1 MKKAVVGL
9 LVAAMV
15 AVGVMGGTVLAQS
28 AEESPIKSFAERV
41 AEILG
46 LETAAVENAIEQAK
60 SDMADERIQA
70 LLDKMVE
77 ADKATQEQ
85 ADAYLAWY
93 EARPEGIGDKFA
105 FGFNPT
111 ARADLEAKL
120 TEAVS
125 SGKMTQEQADVYLA
139 RYQSALD
146 TVDERIQ
153 ALLDKMV
160 EAEKITQ
167 EQADAYSTWYESRPE
182 GVGAGFDH
190 GWFGHKKGRDFDHGW
205 FGHKKGRDFDH
216 GWFGRKKS
224 RAAYDWGEKDWDDT
238 ASTEGSSL

>member
-28 AEESPIKSFAERV
+28 AEESPIRSFAERV

-46 LETAAVENAIEQAK
+46 LETEAVENAMEQAK
-60 SDMADERIQA
+60 SDMADERVQA

-77 ADKATQEQ
+77 AEKITQEQ
-85 ADAYLAWY
+85 ADAYSTWY
-93 EARPEGIGDKFA
+93 EARPEGIGDGFS
-105 FGFNPT
+105 FEFNPT
-111 ARADLEAKL
+111 ARAALEAKL

-125 SGKMTQEQADVYLA
+125 SGKMTQEQADAYLA

-146 TVDERIQ
+146 MADERIQ

-167 EQADAYSTWYESRPE
+167 EQADAYSTWYENRPE

-190 GWFGHKKGRDFDHGW
+190 GWFGHKKGRGFDHGW
-205 FGHKKGRDFDH
+205 FGHKKGRGFDH
-216 GWFGRKKS
+216 GWFGHKKS
-224 RAAYDWGEKDWDDT
+224 RADYDWGEKDWDDT